1 MAKAEIVAGQ
11 QGQINRY
18 SGDWLI
24 VDIGMS
30 MEARSCG
37 VWYGPGTLDAIEFRD
52 LKNLVIRKAKDSA
65 QLPLNLLIEAPL
77 SVAFQP
83 NGNPGRR
90 AYDTYKKEYRD
101 WHHNAG
107 AATLLAAQFLLRELY
122 ECHTRR
128 REVRLFEGHVSFK
141 SEEDKRLEGEDKDRA
156 ESHKRDVLAL
166 KNAVWHRRRAQI
178 FCPHQLQGDPTM
190 DVESPFPFF
199 ARTLVPP
206 VIRVNPV
213 R

>member
-1 MAKAEIVAGQ
+1 MATPKIVAGRK
-11 QGQINRY
+11 GQINGD

-30 MEARSCG
+30 MEEPSCG
-37 VWYGPGTLDAIEFRD
+37 VWYGPGTLDAIEFRK
-52 LKNLVIRKAKDSA
+52 LKELVISKAKDCT
-65 QLPLNLLIEAPL
+65 QPPLNLLIEAPL
-77 SVAFQP
+77 SVAFRL

-90 AYDTYKKEYRD
+90 ACDTYSKEYRD

-141 SEEDKRLEGEDKDRA
+141 SEGDKRLKEMDKDRA

-178 FCPHQLQGDPTM
+178 FCPHQLLVLQRRLFSLSDFH
-190 DVESPFPFF
+190 EPFEPSN
-199 ARTLVPP
+199 LLP
-206 VIRVNPV
+206 
-213 R
+213 